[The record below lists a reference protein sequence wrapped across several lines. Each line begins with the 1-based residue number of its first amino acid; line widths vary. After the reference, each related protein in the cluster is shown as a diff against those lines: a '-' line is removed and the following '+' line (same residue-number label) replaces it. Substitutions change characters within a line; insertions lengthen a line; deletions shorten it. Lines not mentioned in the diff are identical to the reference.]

1 MKKSRMVMEFDPY
14 GTLIMK
20 SGNHIILILFHLYC
34 GSKHKLSAILIY
46 SHVSILI
53 QNIVPAFCT
62 KIVPFI
68 TIFVP

>member
-14 GTLIMK
+14 GTLIIK
-20 SGNHIILILFHLYC
+20 SGNHILILFHLYC

-53 QNIVPAFCT
+53 QNIVPAFFT

-68 TIFVP
+68 TIFDP